1 MAKQLVISGNR
12 ILAHGE
18 DCFLAMGGTVICPDT
33 GKTFNNATVT
43 VHEGEL
49 PADIDS
55 VGYEYHAGEFVPC
68 APFGTGDNNGYFME
82 ACTSCATP
90 RSSGIPVAEF
100 FKKPSMVLLWENASL
115 NSIFKPQ
122 TITLSSDDYD
132 LLCIVW
138 AWDFAGTS
146 TIPKDKNVTFI
157 GKQGAIDEN
166 NSAEYGGQMLH
177 IDSYG
182 LSYRKVQA
190 SGNSV
195 AITTL
200 YTRHWGHIDSEYT
213 EGSSKSIV
221 PLQIYGV
228 KL

>member
-1 MAKQLVISGNR
+1 MGKQLVVSGNR

-18 DCFLAMGGTVICPDT
+18 DCFLSMGGTVICPDT
-33 GKTFNNATVT
+33 GRTYQNATVAT
-43 VHEGEL
+43 VENI
-49 PADIDS
+49 PSDIDS

-68 APFGTGDNNGYFME
+68 APFGEGDNNGYFME

-90 RSSGIPVAEF
+90 RSSGIPVADF

-115 NSIFKPQ
+115 ESIFKPQ

-146 TIPKDKNVTFI
+146 TTPEDKNVTFI
-157 GKQGAIDEN
+157 GKQDAIDEN
-166 NSAEYGGQMLH
+166 NYDQYGGQMLH
-177 IDSYG
+177 IDSNR

-200 YTRHWGHIDSEYT
+200 YTRNWGHIDTQYT
-213 EGSSKSIV
+213 EASSKSIV

>member
-1 MAKQLVISGNR
+1 MAKQIVVSGNR
-12 ILAHGE
+12 VLAHGE
-18 DCFLAMGGTVICPDT
+18 DCFNAFGNGVVCTDNARIYE
-33 GKTFNNATVT
+33 NATAVN
-43 VHEGEL
+43 VDYI

-68 APFGTGDNNGYFME
+68 APFGEGDNNGYFME
-82 ACTSCATP
+82 VCTSCATP

-138 AWDFAGTS
+138 ARDFAGTS
-146 TIPKDKNVTFI
+146 TTPKDKNVTFI
-157 GKQGAIDEN
+157 GKQDAIDEN
-166 NSAEYGGQMLH
+166 NGAKYGGQMLH
-177 IDSYG
+177 IDSDG

-200 YTRHWGHIDSEYT
+200 YARYWGHIDSEYT